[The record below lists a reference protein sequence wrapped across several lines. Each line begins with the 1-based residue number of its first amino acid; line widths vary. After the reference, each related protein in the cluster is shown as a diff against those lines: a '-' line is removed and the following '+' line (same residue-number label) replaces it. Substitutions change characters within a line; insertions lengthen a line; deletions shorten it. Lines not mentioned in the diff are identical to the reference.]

1 MPQPS
6 AYLNL
11 MNAFDA
17 LPGVGPRAA
26 DRLAQFVIQDEAGGR
41 LAEAIVKA
49 RSSLQLCERCFCLAM
64 SPLCEQCLTPSD
76 DAQLMVVVDLNTH
89 QLLQD
94 AGHHNLFVLHGL
106 LSPSAGVGPGQ
117 LKLQALRQRVVD
129 EQIQSVFLVF
139 PGGVEADATEW
150 FIADMLADV
159 QVTRTDQ
166 QALIQGKG
174 V

>member
-1 MPQPS
+1 MPQPP

-11 MNAFDA
+11 LNAFDA

-26 DRLAQFVIQDEAGGR
+26 DRFAQFVIQDEAGGR
-41 LAEAIVKA
+41 LAEAIAKA

-64 SPLCEQCLTPSD
+64 SSSCEQCLTPTD
-76 DAQLMVVVDLNTH
+76 DTELMVVVDLKAH
-89 QLLQD
+89 QLMQD
-94 AGHHNLFVLHGL
+94 AGYSNLFVLHGL
-106 LSPSAGVGPGQ
+106 LSPSAGIGPGQ
-117 LKLQALRQRVVD
+117 LKLQALRQRVLD
-129 EQIQSVFLVF
+129 ERIKSVLLMF

-159 QVTRTDQ
+159 RVTRTDQ
-166 QALIQGKG
+166 QALIQGEG